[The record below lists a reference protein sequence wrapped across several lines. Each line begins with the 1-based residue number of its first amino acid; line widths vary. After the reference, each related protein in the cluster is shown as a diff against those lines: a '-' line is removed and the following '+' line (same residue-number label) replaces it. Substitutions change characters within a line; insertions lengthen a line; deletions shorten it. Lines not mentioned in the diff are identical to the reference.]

1 MNILIVD
8 ASNIKN
14 IRQEDEVV
22 VIGKQG
28 NLEITAEEIA
38 KQTKTINYE
47 VITRL
52 RESIKRIFK

>member
-52 RESIKRIFK
+52 RENINRIFK